1 MKFTQM
7 DIPIFKISCCVAVLM
22 LIYQAGHAQ
31 NDTIMKMIS
40 FTNLDAFADP
50 PKNWIIAAGAT
61 SDFSKPNDLK
71 PLKGTGAVVNDLSKN
86 NRMHLFT
93 KEEFGDLEL
102 EMDFMMAKNSNS
114 GIYLQGRYE
123 IQLLD
128 SWTKLNLTASDAG
141 GIYSRWTEQ
150 RGNYEGTAPLMNV
163 ARAPGLWQ
171 HLKLLFRAPRFND
184 KGEKIRDARFEQ
196 VYLNE
201 VLVQQ
206 SANITGPTRSAM
218 FTDEKSRGPLVLQG
232 DHGPVAF
239 RNISYRQPGEV
250 KERSNIAA
258 GYWEARNPILI
269 NPQSKNYLLRSFL
282 EYGKKTLTHVISVGS
297 PAELNYAYDLKQ
309 GALIEIWRGNFLD
322 VTRMWLGRGEPQLAR
337 PLGSVVRL
345 NDAPAVAVLANENMP
360 WPDSVAFDDLQSH
373 GYTLNKQRTPV
384 FTYSIRGTEVKDSI
398 AFEANGEGIT
408 RSVMVTNPPTDMYCR
423 IADGKTIEHVN
434 DNLYTIDDRT
444 MYIRLDKKYKPV
456 IRPSAKGS
464 EMLVRFSAAGPLTYS
479 IVW

>member
-1 MKFTQM
+1 M
-7 DIPIFKISCCVAVLM
+7 DIQIFKIRYCVAVLM
-22 LIYQAGHAQ
+22 LIYQAGFAQ
-31 NDTIMKMIS
+31 NDTLLKMVS
-40 FTNLDAFADP
+40 LTNLDAFADP

-61 SDFSKPNDLK
+61 ADFTKPNNLK
-71 PLKGTGAVVNDLSKN
+71 PLKGTGTLVNDFSKS
-86 NRMHLFT
+86 NRMHLYT
-93 KEEFGDLEL
+93 KEAFGDLEL
-102 EMDFMMAKNSNS
+102 ELDFMMAKNSNS

-128 SWTKLNLTASDAG
+128 SWTKLNPTASDAG

-150 RGNYEGTAPLMNV
+150 RGTYEGTAPIMNV

-171 HLKLLFRAPRFND
+171 HLKLVFRAPRFND
-184 KGEKIRDARFEQ
+184 KSEKIRDARFEQ
-196 VYLNE
+196 VYLNG

-206 SANITGPTRSAM
+206 SANVTGPTVSAM
-218 FTDEKSRGPLVLQG
+218 FQDEKSSGPLVLQG

-239 RNISYRQPGEV
+239 RNISYRQLSEI
-250 KERSNIAA
+250 KERSDIRP
-258 GYWEARNPILI
+258 GFWETKNPILI

-345 NDAPAVAVLANENMP
+345 NDAPAVAVLANEITP

-384 FTYSIRGTEVKDSI
+384 FNYSIRGTEVKDSI
-398 AFEANGEGIT
+398 ACEANGEGIT
-408 RSVMVTNPPTDMYCR
+408 RAIMVINPPTDMYCR
-423 IADGKTIEHVN
+423 IADGKTIERLS
-434 DNLYTIDDRT
+434 DNLYTVDDRT
-444 MYIRLDKKYKPV
+444 MYIRLDKKYKPI

-464 EMLVRFSAAGPLTYS
+464 EMLVRLSATGPLTYS